1 MSNQKLA
8 NVTKSLKHELQKR
21 APEILM
27 GIGIVGMISTTVLA
41 VQATPKALKLIEAKK
56 KETGK
61 DKLTIGETI
70 KATYKCYIPSVAVG
84 VTSTACLIG
93 SSRLSIRR
101 SAALATAYKL
111 AETAHRE
118 YREKVIETIGEKKEE
133 AVRDK
138 VAKEKLEKNP
148 VNQSSVIITNT
159 GNTLCFDAI
168 SGRYFRTNTT
178 KIEKAVNEINRRMVY
193 DMYVSLND
201 FYELVGLPNI
211 KMGDDLGWNLDQGII
226 EYYPSTQL
234 SEDNEPCLVIDFSI
248 APKYDYYHLMR

>member
-1 MSNQKLA
+1 MSNQKFA
-8 NVTKSLKHELQKR
+8 AVAKSVKHELQKR

-41 VQATPKALKLIEAKK
+41 VQSTPKALKLIEAKK
-56 KETGK
+56 RETGK

-70 KATYKCYIPSVAVG
+70 KTTYKCYIPTVLVG
-84 VTSTACLIG
+84 AASTACLVG
-93 SSRLSIRR
+93 ASRISIKR

-118 YREKVIETIGEKKEE
+118 YKEKVIETIGEKKEE
-133 AVRDK
+133 VVRDK
-138 VAKEKLEKNP
+138 VAKAKLEKNP
-148 VNQSSVIITNT
+148 VNQSNVIITNT
-159 GNTLCFDAI
+159 GNTLCYDAT

-201 FYELVGLPNI
+201 FYELIGIPCI
-211 KMGDDLGWNLDQGII
+211 KMGDDLGWNLDQGIV
-226 EYYPSTQL
+226 EYQPSTQL
-234 SEDNEPCLVIDFSI
+234 SEDNEPCLVIDFNI